1 MVSWGFPRVSLKRMH
16 WSRHKSPSMVP
27 PPGHMCFVRCQRQ
40 ESSRDYHGPPVEAR
54 WTVSATRFYGRWQGF
69 QIIDVLFPLVGW
81 LIEGFVYPFNNR
93 QMMIDGI
100 PNRPLYFYQK
110 DIIVSNWLISITGS
124 QGQDTYNHIYIYNL
138 IYICVFS
145 QLVLKL
151 HTDINMLLVFGY
163 LLAPGLHLWWPVGE
177 GCFPMPLENQL
188 MSWQQNSIQ
197 FFLLSG
203 YGGFHSHGGAPIAGW
218 FMENPNLL
226 KGWEL
231 GVPPILGHHHIYI
244 YII

>member
-1 MVSWGFPRVSLKRMH
+1 MVYQTGPSIFTKR
-16 WSRHKSPSMVP
+16 
-27 PPGHMCFVRCQRQ
+27 
-40 ESSRDYHGPPVEAR
+40 
-54 WTVSATRFYGRWQGF
+54 TLLF
-69 QIIDVLFPLVGW
+69 QIGWYPLLEVKGK
-81 LIEGFVYPFNNR
+81 IH
-93 QMMIDGI
+93 
-100 PNRPLYFYQK
+100 
-110 DIIVSNWLISITGS
+110 II
-124 QGQDTYNHIYIYNL
+124 IYIYNL

-244 YII
+244 YYIYTYAASMMSVTVPLCTWLIPSTSLWGRSIWFLGAVHVHGCGVNPNSWMATPCVWLLVCGYGSGPCTLWTSRYCSWHMYDHLQIEAS

>member
-1 MVSWGFPRVSLKRMH
+1 
-16 WSRHKSPSMVP
+16 
-27 PPGHMCFVRCQRQ
+27 
-40 ESSRDYHGPPVEAR
+40 
-54 WTVSATRFYGRWQGF
+54 
-69 QIIDVLFPLVGW
+69 
-81 LIEGFVYPFNNR
+81 
-93 QMMIDGI
+93 
-100 PNRPLYFYQK
+100 
-110 DIIVSNWLISITGS
+110 
-124 QGQDTYNHIYIYNL
+124 
-138 IYICVFS
+138 
-145 QLVLKL
+145 
-151 HTDINMLLVFGY
+151 MLLVFGY

-231 GVPPILGHHHIYI
+231 GVLPILGHHHIYI
-244 YII
+244 LYIYTYIHTYIYTYQDPIFTMRIWKNDRLPHGGRGADRCGGRWLLGSSDLAARVWTRRDHHDRRWHARGTRPHSRGGSLGNLWGLRPAEDLWRPGVIHIMVDGMAGWITVRSDLYADEG